1 MLRTIVGFAIIAV
14 GAGCTVDQPEPHV
27 GKTDAG
33 QSSHGSGGSSAT
45 ASGGGSVTTGGP
57 VATTGGGGSGGASG
71 AANAGG
77 DLADAATDDAASQGD
92 GFDGRVPFIPCDG
105 GTTYAGMSLHLD
117 GSGSYATLPRPV
129 QDDFTLEAWIK
140 TTTSS
145 SGDQFWQGIG
155 LFHADVQGGNND
167 FGASIL
173 NDEFAFGVGLGPGL
187 NDATLESSSVVTSG
201 EWTHVA
207 VSRKESTGEIVL
219 VVNGKMEGSQ
229 TYAQTNPLSA
239 STTLLLG
246 GNTIDGHY
254 FAGEI
259 DEFRIWNIVRSPSEI
274 ASTMFKKLTGTETGL
289 VGYYKFDDSG
299 ATTATD
305 SSPSKVD
312 LTFMGQAAKGPSG
325 APICQ
330 P

>member
-1 MLRTIVGFAIIAV
+1 
-14 GAGCTVDQPEPHV
+14 
-27 GKTDAG
+27 
-33 QSSHGSGGSSAT
+33 
-45 ASGGGSVTTGGP
+45 
-57 VATTGGGGSGGASG
+57 
-71 AANAGG
+71 
-77 DLADAATDDAASQGD
+77 
-92 GFDGRVPFIPCDG
+92 VPFIPCDG

-145 SGDQFWQGIG
+145 SGTEFWQGIG

-173 NDEFAFGVGLGPGL
+173 NDEFAFGMGLGPGL
-187 NDATLESSSVVTSG
+187 NDATLESTSVVTSG

-207 VSRKESTGEIVL
+207 VTRKESTGEVVL
-219 VVNGKMEGSQ
+219 VVNGMMESTQ
-229 TYAQTNPLSA
+229 SYTQTNPLSA
-239 STTLLLG
+239 SSTLTLG
-246 GNTIDGHY
+246 GNTIDGRY

-259 DEFRIWNIVRSPSEI
+259 DEVRIWSIVRSPAEI
-274 ASTMFKKLTGTETGL
+274 ASTMFKKLTGSETGL
-289 VGYYKFDDSG
+289 VGYYKFDDSSAG
-299 ATTATD
+299 VATD

-312 LTFMGQAAKGPSG
+312 LTLMGQASKGASG